1 MILYRPNDGDVY
13 SAEIRYKPRTCFI
26 MTQLGKPIP
35 DDIKKIRF
43 ALKPVL
49 KKRELKTIDAES
61 KVTGRDFLIKIW
73 EMIISVPLGIAIIN
87 ESMSPLTFSNI
98 FYEIGLMQAYGK
110 ETLVIKTKNVKIPSD
125 FIRTEYIEYG
135 RGFTGKLNQFLDSF
149 FELNEYYETTA
160 DSLEK
165 NPLLAIDYL
174 RRAYLISGEKSY
186 RKKAKSILSNVSLDG
201 RAKNSVEMT
210 LAKF

>member
-13 SAEIRYKPRTCFI
+13 SAKIRYRPRTCFI

-35 DDIKKIRF
+35 DDIKKIRS

-49 KKRELKTIDAES
+49 KKRKLKIIDAES
-61 KVTGRDFLIKIW
+61 RVTGRDFLTKIW
-73 EMIISVPLGIAIIN
+73 EMIISVPLGIAIVN
-87 ESMSPLTFSNI
+87 KSMSSLTFSNI

-110 ETLVIKTKNVKIPSD
+110 ETLVIKTKDVKIPSD

-135 RGFTGKLNQFLDSF
+135 RGFTGKLNQFFDSF
-149 FELNEYYETTA
+149 FELNEYYETAA

-174 RRAYLISGEKSY
+174 RRAFLISGENSH
-186 RKKAKSILSNVSLDG
+186 RQKAKSIHSNLSLDG
-201 RAKNSVEMT
+201 RAKNSVEMI